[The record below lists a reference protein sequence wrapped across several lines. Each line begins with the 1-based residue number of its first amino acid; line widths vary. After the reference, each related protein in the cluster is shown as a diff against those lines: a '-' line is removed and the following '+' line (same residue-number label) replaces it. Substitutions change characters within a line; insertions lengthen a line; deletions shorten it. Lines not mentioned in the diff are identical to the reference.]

1 MQPTQIKVN
10 LSLLFA
16 SLIEMMQ
23 SLGLQEKI
31 RLRDLLDREINAS
44 QTIETE
50 EDSPIESFER
60 GWEDA
65 MNGRTKPISELWE
78 GIDALNTAS
87 KTATTQKKSA
97 GYRVIYYARTT
108 TSVILITIYSKSE
121 QADILASEIER
132 IIEKNQ
138 NP

>member
-10 LSLLFA
+10 LSLPFE

-31 RLRDLLDREINAS
+31 RLRDLLDREINAN

-50 EDSPIESFER
+50 DDPPIESFQR

-78 GIDALNTAS
+78 GID
-87 KTATTQKKSA
+87 
-97 GYRVIYYARTT
+97 V
-108 TSVILITIYSKSE
+108 
-121 QADILASEIER
+121 D
-132 IIEKNQ
+132 
-138 NP
+138 

>member
-10 LSLLFA
+10 LSLPFE

-31 RLRDLLDREINAS
+31 RLRDLLDREINAN

-50 EDSPIESFER
+50 DDPPIESFER

-87 KTATTQKKSA
+87 KTATTKKEKVQ
-97 GYRVIYYARTT
+97 VI
-108 TSVILITIYSKSE
+108 E
-121 QADILASEIER
+121 
-132 IIEKNQ
+132 
-138 NP
+138 